1 MSDKAI
7 EWAGFLSYWDLL
19 ALAYAVLAFWFIGWL
34 VTHHPRGWRS
44 TGEMVTAYRK
54 LWMLR
59 AARRQPRVTDI
70 TLLAMLRQGT
80 AFLAS
85 MTAFAI
91 GGAVA
96 LLGQIE
102 LLESVAMDVAGGF
115 DAPRSAQQVKLLVL
129 IALLAFAFLKFIWAV
144 RVFGYCA
151 VVMGAMPGD
160 EEGDE
165 IEDIEREAARAA
177 EINRIG
183 ARNFNE
189 GLRGLYFA
197 LAMLAWLL
205 GPFAFLISTTMA
217 TGMLI
222 RREFASETRNALRFR
237 SFR

>member
-1 MSDKAI
+1 MFDGSFAFLGD
-7 EWAGFLSYWDLL
+7 LSYLDLA
-19 ALAYAVLAFWFIGWL
+19 ALVYFVAAYWLVGWL

-44 TGEMVTAYRK
+44 TGEMVTAYRGI
-54 LWMLR
+54 WMRR

-70 TLLAMLRQGT
+70 TLLATLRQGT
-80 AFLAS
+80 TFLAS
-85 MTAFAI
+85 MTVFAI

-115 DAPRSAQQVKLLVL
+115 DAPRSAQQIKLLVL
-129 IALLAFAFLKFIWAV
+129 IALLVFAFLKFIWSV

-160 EEGDE
+160 EEGDRP
-165 IEDIEREAARAA
+165 EDIEREAARAA
-177 EINRIG
+177 EINRIA

-189 GLRGLYFA
+189 GLRALYFA
-197 LAMLAWLL
+197 LGMLAWFL
-205 GPFAFLISTTMA
+205 GAIAFIIAITLTTL
-217 TGMLI
+217 MLI
-222 RREFASETRNALRFR
+222 RREFWSETRNALRFR